1 MASKCLTLPVAVFA
15 MAALMHG
22 KGAMAAVEATTL
34 ANLSLEELSN
44 LEITSVSKRGERLSD
59 APTSVYVITADDIRR
74 SGALS
79 LPEALRLA
87 PNLQVGQSNV
97 GAYSIS
103 ARGFNSLSANKLL
116 VLIDGRSVYTPLYSG
131 VFWDAQDVMLQD
143 IARIEVISG
152 PGGTLWGVNAVNG
165 VINVIT
171 KSAQDTQ
178 GGLIAAGAGN
188 RETDA
193 SARYGGTL
201 GDAGAGNG
209 NGSGGSYYR
218 LYAKNFNRQNTRTA
232 DGTEVNDAWRMSQA
246 GFRADWQRPGD
257 QISLQGNAYKGQR
270 DQPLPGEIVLTN
282 VSFNLG
288 NIPLSGTNL
297 IGRWEHMLDGGSTVS
312 LQGYYDQT
320 VRDVQGIYAET
331 LDIIDLQ
338 LQQSISPWDGHK
350 LVWGGEYRHAADR
363 VTNTTASLLFLPAHV
378 KQAWSSLFAQDEVAL
393 GEKLR
398 LTVGG
403 RLERNDYTGTEFLPS
418 ARLAW
423 KLSPNHLVWGGASR
437 TVRAPSRLDR
447 DVFAF
452 IPLTPPVTIGPDTF
466 TELRLISGP
475 NARAETAQVF
485 ELGYRGQP
493 TANTSYSV
501 TVYQATYDHLHTQ
514 ELSLAP
520 PLAFYTYEN
529 GMTGRTTGIEMW
541 GTYQVSSTWRLR
553 GGYTNLYG
561 SYELKPGS
569 GDTQTLASMGKSDP
583 RQSWV
588 LNSSHD
594 LPGQTELDVTVR
606 HVSALYAPDV
616 PSYLAL
622 DLRYSWR
629 PHPSWEWSVSGQNLL
644 GTRHGEFT
652 QVATRSELGPNVFLN
667 VASHF

>member
-1 MASKCLTLPVAVFA
+1 MASRYLTPPVPMLAL
-15 MAALMHG
+15 AALLHG
-22 KGAMAAVEATTL
+22 PFAMAAVEPTTL

-44 LEITSVSKRGERLSD
+44 LEITSASKRGERLSD
-59 APTSVYVITADDIRR
+59 APASVYVITADDIRR

-87 PNLQVGQSNV
+87 PNLHVAQNNV

-116 VLIDGRSVYTPLYSG
+116 VLIDGRSVYTPLFSG

-171 KSAQDTQ
+171 KSARDTQ
-178 GGLIAAGAGN
+178 GGLIAAGTGN
-188 RETDA
+188 RETDV
-193 SARYGGTL
+193 SARYGGVL
-201 GDAGAGNG
+201 GEDAPESGN
-209 NGSGGSYYR
+209 SSHYR
-218 LYAKNFNRQNTRTA
+218 LYAKNFNRQHSRTL
-232 DGTEVNDAWRMSQA
+232 DGTESNDAWRMSQA
-246 GFRADWQRPGD
+246 GFRIDWQRPGE
-257 QISLQGNAYKGQR
+257 QVSLQGNVYKGQR
-270 DQPLPGEIVLTN
+270 DQPQPGEIVLTGVN
-282 VSFNLG
+282 FNLG

-297 IGRWEHMLDGGSTVS
+297 MGRWEHVLDGGSTVTF
-312 LQGYYDQT
+312 QGYYDQT
-320 VRDVQGIYAET
+320 VRNVQGIYAQT
-331 LDIIDLQ
+331 LDIVDLQ
-338 LQQSISPWDGHK
+338 VQQSASPLAGHK

-363 VTNTTASLLFLPAHV
+363 VTNATASFLFLPAHV
-378 KQAWSSLFAQDEVAL
+378 KQDWASLFAQDEVTL
-393 GEKLR
+393 GDKLR
-398 LTVGG
+398 LTLGG
-403 RLERNDYTGTEFLPS
+403 RVERNDYTGAEFLPS

-452 IPLTPPVTIGPDTF
+452 VPLTPPVTVGPDTY
-466 TELRLISGP
+466 TELRLIGGP
-475 NARAETAQVF
+475 NARSETAQVF

-501 TVYQATYDHLHTQ
+501 TLYRTNYDHLHTQ
-514 ELSLAP
+514 ELSVAP
-520 PLAFYTYEN
+520 PLVFYAFEN
-529 GMTGRTTGIEMW
+529 GMKGSTTGIEMW
-541 GTYQVSSTWRLR
+541 GTYQASPTWRLR
-553 GGYTNLYG
+553 GGYTNLHG

-569 GDTQTLASMGKSDP
+569 NDADGLANMGKSDP
-583 RQSWV
+583 RQSWM
-588 LNSSHD
+588 LSSSHD

-629 PHPSWEWSVSGQNLL
+629 PHPKWELSVSGQNLL
-644 GTRHGEFT
+644 GTHHAEFT
-652 QVATRSELGPNVFLN
+652 NVATRSELGPNVFLN
-667 VASHF
+667 VVSQF